1 MHRDDECRPPTAPP
15 VAAPPVAA
23 PILAAPILA
32 GPILPGPILAG
43 QADEGEDGKRA
54 RAQPVRVY
62 QAGPH
67 RLTRPHRLSRPR
79 RLTHLG
85 VEQSPQSPYRSH
97 VAGTRPAAE
106 FHR

>member
-1 MHRDDECRPPTAPP
+1 MHRDDESRPPTAPP

-23 PILAAPILA
+23 PILA
-32 GPILPGPILAG
+32 GPILAG

-62 QAGPH
+62 DAGPH
-67 RLTRPHRLSRPR
+67 RLTRPR

-97 VAGTRPAAE
+97 VAETPPAAE

>member
-23 PILAAPILA
+23 PILT
-32 GPILPGPILAG
+32 GPILAG

-62 QAGPH
+62 DAGPH
-67 RLTRPHRLSRPR
+67 RLTRPRRLTRPH

>member
-23 PILAAPILA
+23 PILA
-32 GPILPGPILAG
+32 GPILAG

-62 QAGPH
+62 DAGPR
-67 RLTRPHRLSRPR
+67 RLTRLHRLPRPQ